1 MIIELKRI
9 ANIYT
14 GFTIRESVNYLDYGN
29 TKLLQSKDLPNDGYE
44 INDISGLS
52 AISWRY
58 DSDPQYL
65 KEGSVIVL
73 ARGKPKAFV
82 FNGSIRDRVIVGH
95 IFVTI
100 NLTTEDVHPNY
111 LAWYINN
118 SGLAKKHF
126 EINSSGSV
134 LSMTSVSTV
143 RDLPLVIPALD
154 EQQGILER
162 NIQTQQDIEIL
173 KRMIEL
179 RKEYNQAYNEQL
191 ILDIQNTQLES
202 QK

>member
-14 GFTIRESVNYLDYGN
+14 GFTIRESVSYLDYGN
-29 TKLLQSKDLPNDGYE
+29 TKLLQSKDLPNEGYE

-58 DSDPQYL
+58 DSEPQYL

-82 FNGSIRDRVIVGH
+82 FNGTIRDRVIVGH
-95 IFVTI
+95 IFIAI
-100 NLTTEDVHPNY
+100 NLTTSDVDPNY

-126 EINSSGSV
+126 EVNSSGSV
-134 LSMTSVSTV
+134 LNMTSVSTV
-143 RDLPLVIPALD
+143 RDLPLVIPDLD
-154 EQQGILER
+154 EQEGILKR
-162 NIQTQQDIEIL
+162 NLQTQQDIDAL

-191 ILDIQNTQLES
+191 ILDIHNTQLES
-202 QK
+202 KQ